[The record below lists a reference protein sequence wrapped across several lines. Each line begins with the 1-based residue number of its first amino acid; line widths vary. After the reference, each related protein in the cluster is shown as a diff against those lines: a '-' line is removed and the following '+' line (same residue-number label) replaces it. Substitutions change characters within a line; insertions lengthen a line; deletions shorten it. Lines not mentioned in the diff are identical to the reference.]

1 MPRIAG
7 VDVPANKRVEV
18 GLTYIYG
25 IGRTLSKSIL
35 LEAGISL
42 DKRGK
47 ELTES
52 DVANIRKIM
61 EGKSIKVEGD
71 LKKEIS
77 MNIKRLM
84 DLGCYV
90 GQRHRKGLPVRG
102 QNTRSNART
111 RKGPKKTVAV
121 KKSIKTLKSS

>member
-7 VDVPANKRVEV
+7 VDVPNNKRIEV

-25 IGRTLSKSIL
+25 IGRTLSKNIL
-35 LEAGISL
+35 TEAGISL
-42 DKRGK
+42 DKRGQD
-47 ELTES
+47 LTDNDIAS
-52 DVANIRKIM
+52 IRKVI
-61 EGKSIKVEGD
+61 EEKTKVEGD
-71 LKKEIS
+71 LRKEVT

-84 DLGCYV
+84 DLGCYR
-90 GQRHRKGLPVRG
+90 GQRHKKGLPVRG

-121 KKSIKTLKSS
+121 KKSIKAMK

>member
-7 VDVPANKRVEV
+7 VDVPANKRIEI

-25 IGRTLSKSIL
+25 IGRKVSQQIL
-35 LEAGISL
+35 NEAGISL
-42 DKRGK
+42 NKRGS
-47 ELTES
+47 ELTENE
-52 DVANIRKIM
+52 VATIRKIL
-61 EGKSIKVEGD
+61 EAKHKVEGD
-71 LKKEIS
+71 LKKDIS

-84 DLGCYV
+84 DLGCYR
-90 GQRHRKGLPVRG
+90 GQRHKKGLPVRG

-121 KKSIKTLKSS
+121 KKSIKTMK

>member
-7 VDVPANKRVEV
+7 VDVPNNKRIEV

-25 IGRTLSKSIL
+25 IGRTLSKQIL
-35 LEAGISL
+35 TEAGIDL
-42 DKRGK
+42 DKRGQ
-47 ELTES
+47 ELT
-52 DVANIRKIM
+52 DNDIATIRKVI
-61 EGKSIKVEGD
+61 EEKTKVEGD
-71 LKKEIS
+71 LRKEVT

-84 DLGCYV
+84 DLGCYR
-90 GQRHRKGLPVRG
+90 GQRHKKGLPVRG

-121 KKSIKTLKSS
+121 KKSIKAMK